1 MSLLVCSLNPLKQ
14 LTLMSWNF
22 EEWFPSS
29 ADGFWL
35 KNFQIWPTICL
46 KMHDASNNPPYLL
59 IHIISNL
66 PPALITILPCIQIDW
81 LYAKILLMTKIGNV
95 EWNGAWFMKY
105 WVAFIRPFST
115 ENWATWLRQF
125 LPHFLP
131 LTRKF
136 LTLYI
141 TSSFLWKYFLQKN
154 VIYKKVEMLYIV
166 NVFKSSL
173 KLLAIWIW
181 ICEIKRVIKWAF
193 YFSNWN
199 Y

>member
-1 MSLLVCSLNPLKQ
+1 MFFLYFYKITSRYALKSIKHIKIRISMRNSHQNRFTLYKDFIDNHVEMLNEMVLD
-14 LTLMSWNF
+14 SWN
-22 EEWFPSS
+22 
-29 ADGFWL
+29 
-35 KNFQIWPTICL
+35 IR
-46 KMHDASNNPPYLL
+46 
-59 IHIISNL
+59 
-66 PPALITILPCIQIDW
+66 PAI
-81 LYAKILLMTKIGNV
+81 K
-95 EWNGAWFMKY
+95 
-105 WVAFIRPFST
+105 RPFST
-115 ENWATWLRQF
+115 ENWAAWLRLF
-125 LPHFLP
+125 LSHFLP

>member
-1 MSLLVCSLNPLKQ
+1 MCFFLYFYKITSRYALKSIKHIKLKISMRNSHQ
-14 LTLMSWNF
+14 NRFTLYKDF
-22 EEWFPSS
+22 
-29 ADGFWL
+29 
-35 KNFQIWPTICL
+35 
-46 KMHDASNNPPYLL
+46 
-59 IHIISNL
+59 
-66 PPALITILPCIQIDW
+66 ID
-81 LYAKILLMTKIGNV
+81 NHV
-95 EWNGAWFMKY
+95 EMMNEIGAWFMKY
-105 WVAFIRPFST
+105 WATLIRPFST
-115 ENWATWLRQF
+115 ENWAAWLRQF
-125 LPHFLP
+125 LPHFLS

>member
-1 MSLLVCSLNPLKQ
+1 MCVFFSLLLAHIKIKISMRNSHQNRCTLCKDL
-14 LTLMSWNF
+14 LT
-22 EEWFPSS
+22 
-29 ADGFWL
+29 
-35 KNFQIWPTICL
+35 
-46 KMHDASNNPPYLL
+46 
-59 IHIISNL
+59 
-66 PPALITILPCIQIDW
+66 
-81 LYAKILLMTKIGNV
+81 TKIWNV

-105 WVAFIRPFST
+105 WAAFIRPFST
-115 ENWATWLRQF
+115 ENWAAWLRQF
-125 LPHFLP
+125 LPHFLS

>member
-1 MSLLVCSLNPLKQ
+1 MCVFFSLLLAHIKIKISMRNSLQNRC
-14 LTLMSWNF
+14 TLCKDLS
-22 EEWFPSS
+22 
-29 ADGFWL
+29 
-35 KNFQIWPTICL
+35 T
-46 KMHDASNNPPYLL
+46 
-59 IHIISNL
+59 
-66 PPALITILPCIQIDW
+66 
-81 LYAKILLMTKIGNV
+81 TKIWNV

-173 KLLAIWIW
+173 KLQCLRFEFEYVRLKGW
-181 ICEIKRVIKWAF
+181 
-193 YFSNWN
+193 
-199 Y
+199 